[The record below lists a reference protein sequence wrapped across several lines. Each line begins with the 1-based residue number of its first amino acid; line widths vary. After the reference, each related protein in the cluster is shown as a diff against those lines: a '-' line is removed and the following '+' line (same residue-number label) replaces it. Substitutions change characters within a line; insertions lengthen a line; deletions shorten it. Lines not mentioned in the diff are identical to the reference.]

1 MNKPVTVLSRRSVL
15 RIALIGT
22 GLVTARGL
30 VAQAASP
37 PGPGGP
43 TADEVLQQLLAGN
56 QRFMKGETTSPRRA
70 PADYRP
76 LAAGQRPLAVIL
88 GCADSRVAPEIL
100 FDQGIGDLFIVR
112 VAGNVV
118 GGGGAFVKGSIEYG
132 VAELGAPL
140 VMVLGHSECGAVKAA
155 IKHIDANDSLPGS
168 IGELVA
174 TIKPAVLQARG
185 KPGDLLDNAI
195 RANVRRGVERLK
207 TLEPILA
214 DPVKKGKVKVV
225 GATYDLRSG
234 KVTLVDG

>member
-1 MNKPVTVLSRRSVL
+1 MNKPVTILSRRSVL
-15 RIALIGT
+15 RIASIGA
-22 GLVTARGL
+22 GLVAARGL

-140 VMVLGHSECGAVKAA
+140 VMVLGHSE
-155 IKHIDANDSLPGS
+155 S
-168 IGELVA
+168 
-174 TIKPAVLQARG
+174 ARSR
-185 KPGDLLDNAI
+185 PPSSTWTTRI
-195 RANVRRGVERLK
+195 RCP
-207 TLEPILA
+207 EP
-214 DPVKKGKVKVV
+214 
-225 GATYDLRSG
+225 SESS
-234 KVTLVDG
+234 